1 MPPTDEQ
8 LLIQFKQ
15 GDARA
20 LHSLIERYTTPIYN
34 LARRL
39 LRDSMEAENVAQETF
54 LRLMLSAN
62 RIDLTQ
68 PIKPYI
74 FRIAVNQ
81 CRDLMRKHR
90 PLVFTDLGDDSAQ
103 AVDTI
108 VDDQPEPWESL
119 AQAELETR
127 LRHAIDQL
135 PAKFQTVILLRY
147 FEDLSYEDI
156 ARALDLPLNTVRTFL
171 HRAKAQLREALEPES
186 QSSPAVK
193 EGGM

>member
-171 HRAKAQLREALEPES
+171 RRAKAQLREALEPES
-186 QSSPAVK
+186 QSSPAAK

>member
-20 LHSLIERYTTPIYN
+20 LHLLIERYTTPIYN
-34 LARRL
+34 LAHRL

-54 LRLMLSAN
+54 LRLMLSAH

-90 PLVFTDLGDDSAQ
+90 PLVFTDLEDDSAQ
-103 AVDTI
+103 IVDAI
-108 VDDQPEPWESL
+108 IDDQPEPWESL

-156 ARALDLPLNTVRTFL
+156 AWALDLPLNTVRTFL
-171 HRAKAQLREALEPES
+171 HRAKAQLRKALAPES

>member
-171 HRAKAQLREALEPES
+171 RRAKAQLREALEPES

>member
-1 MPPTDEQ
+1 
-8 LLIQFKQ
+8 
-15 GDARA
+15 
-20 LHSLIERYTTPIYN
+20 
-34 LARRL
+34 
-39 LRDSMEAENVAQETF
+39 
-54 LRLMLSAN
+54 MLSAH

-103 AVDTI
+103 AVDAI
-108 VDDQPEPWESL
+108 IDDQPEPWENL

-135 PAKFQTVILLRY
+135 PARFQTVILLRY

-156 ARALDLPLNTVRTFL
+156 ARTLDLPLNTVRTFL
-171 HRAKAQLREALEPES
+171 RRAKAQLRDALESES
-186 QSSPAVK
+186 QTSPAVN

>member
-90 PLVFTDLGDDSAQ
+90 PLVFTDLGEDSAQ

>member
-20 LHSLIERYTTPIYN
+20 LHLLIERYTTPIYN

-103 AVDTI
+103 IVDAI
-108 VDDQPEPWESL
+108 IDDQPEPWESL

-135 PAKFQTVILLRY
+135 PARFQTVILLRY

-171 HRAKAQLREALEPES
+171 RRAKAQLREALEPES

>member
-62 RIDLTQ
+62 RIDLNQ